1 MNFRLDVSA
10 NIALVSIALFV
21 AVRHVKFTYR
31 ILEEGRGKKK
41 RKSCRF
47 DSFYGWR
54 FSPPLYK
61 VP

>member
-10 NIALVSIALFV
+10 SIAIVSIALFF

-41 RKSCRF
+41 RKSDRF

-54 FSPPLYK
+54 FSLPLYK